1 MAASAAI
8 LPCFSTLAWQWG
20 SLSSAE
26 HGRTGLPRSCAADE
40 VDAVLGH
47 RRGHEHEVT
56 TSLKTE
62 LLQLWDGLA
71 TREDAN
77 VLLMGATNRRQ
88 DLDAAVMRRSAFA
101 CACPWRM

>member
-1 MAASAAI
+1 MCFPGLLRAVLDSAG
-8 LPCFSTLAWQWG
+8 CST
-20 SLSSAE
+20 
-26 HGRTGLPRSCAADE
+26 ADE

-47 RRGHEHEVT
+47 RKGFEHEVT

-88 DLDAAVMRRSAFA
+88 DLDAAVMRRSAA
-101 CACPWRM
+101 CMQMKGT

>member
-1 MAASAAI
+1 M
-8 LPCFSTLAWQWG
+8 CFSGLLWAVPD
-20 SLSSAE
+20 SA
-26 HGRTGLPRSCAADE
+26 GCQPADE

-47 RRGHEHEVT
+47 RKGFEHEVT

-77 VLLMGATNRRQ
+77 VLLMGATNRRG
-88 DLDAAVMRRSAFA
+88 DLDAAVMRRSAA
-101 CACPWRM
+101 CIQITGT

>member
-1 MAASAAI
+1 MCFPGLLRDAFDSAG
-8 LPCFSTLAWQWG
+8 CSD
-20 SLSSAE
+20 
-26 HGRTGLPRSCAADE
+26 ADE

-47 RRGHEHEVT
+47 RKGFEHEVT

-77 VLLMGATNRRQ
+77 VLLMGATNRRG
-88 DLDAAVMRRSAFA
+88 DLDAAVMRRSAA
-101 CACPWRM
+101 CIQKKGT